1 MIVHSLHIH
10 FPPHFKSG
18 RAPFNAKKA
27 GKNAMFRAI
36 RAGDYVFYDDYW
48 SDISIN
54 AKKLVLSMLHVDP
67 SARLTAKEAL
77 NTEWILTKDED
88 LRRFS
93 LDKSLAE
100 IISFNAR
107 RKLKG
112 AIGAVM
118 VAVGGKFWNIETS
131 AFARE
136 DMHGSETAVDGS
148 CRSCEADSAPPTF
161 DGLYHLDTK
170 LQEGVQA
177 TVWQGTSV
185 ETEKTYA
192 IKVVEREGL
201 TLAEDASV
209 LNEVS
214 ILKSLR
220 HKHIVPL
227 LDFFETPECFYLVM
241 EKCNGGDVLDRVAE
255 IEQYSEKDACQLSR
269 GLLQAVQFMHARG
282 IAHRDLKVSFQHI
295 FSWLFVLFG
304 SSHFMSPIWCFL
316 CVTAPAP
323 KSVAR
328 GKRIPLIIL
337 MYILFIALSSN
348 KLIYNRIYILTE

>member
-1 MIVHSLHIH
+1 
-10 FPPHFKSG
+10 
-18 RAPFNAKKA
+18 
-27 GKNAMFRAI
+27 
-36 RAGDYVFYDDYW
+36 
-48 SDISIN
+48 
-54 AKKLVLSMLHVDP
+54 
-67 SARLTAKEAL
+67 
-77 NTEWILTKDED
+77 
-88 LRRFS
+88 
-93 LDKSLAE
+93 
-100 IISFNAR
+100 
-107 RKLKG
+107 
-112 AIGAVM
+112 M

-201 TLAEDASV
+201 SLAEDASV

-282 IAHRDLKVSFQHI
+282 IAHRDLKVSFH
-295 FSWLFVLFG
+295 
-304 SSHFMSPIWCFL
+304 
-316 CVTAPAP
+316 
-323 KSVAR
+323 
-328 GKRIPLIIL
+328 
-337 MYILFIALSSN
+337 
-348 KLIYNRIYILTE
+348 